1 MPLYRADPKDGVAW
15 ITGASTG
22 MGRALSLLLARDG
35 YTVAATARDEEN
47 LATLVE
53 EAVGLNGRVL
63 AYPADVRDEAEMATL
78 VDRIEAQAGPIVLAI
93 FNAGSYFPTRGER
106 LEVFNFTRTFEI
118 NLFGTL
124 NGLVPVSDR
133 MREHGRGHIVVV
145 ASVASYFG
153 WPATAAYGASKAALH
168 NLAEALKYDF
178 DRLNIRIQVM
188 NPGFVATPLTE
199 KNGFRLPAL
208 MPAERAAGRI
218 ATALKSGGFETTFPR
233 RFTWLTKFL
242 SMLPQPL
249 RYRYVR
255 WATGW
260 RKRPMINGRRV

>member
-1 MPLYRADPKDGVAW
+1 MPLYRADPRDGVAW
-15 ITGASTG
+15 VTGASTG
-22 MGRALSLLLARDG
+22 MGRALSLVLAREG

-47 LATLVE
+47 LATLIE
-53 EAVGLNGRVL
+53 EAAGLPGRIVSR
-63 AYPADVRDEAEMATL
+63 PGDVRDETEMANL
-78 VDRIEAQAGPIVLAI
+78 VDHIEAENGPIALAI
-93 FNAGSYFPTRGER
+93 FNAGGYFPTRGER
-106 LEVFNFTRTFEI
+106 LEVYNFTRTFEV

-124 NGLVPVSDR
+124 NGLVPVVDR
-133 MREHGRGHIVVV
+133 MRDRHRGHVVIV

-168 NLAEALKYDF
+168 NLAESLKYDF

-199 KNGFRLPAL
+199 KNAARLPAM
-208 MPAERAAGRI
+208 MPAKRAAERI
-218 ATALKSGGFETTFPR
+218 AAALKHGGFETTFPR

-242 SMLPQPL
+242 SLLPQPL

-260 RKRPMINGRRV
+260 RKRPMINGRRN